1 MYTNINT
8 TTGIQSIK
16 KFIQNNQDV
25 IPEEFPSDLL
35 LQILQI
41 VMENNIFTF
50 GNTTWL
56 QLSGTAMGT
65 PVACAYAT
73 RSYGQHENSYIL
85 PNFGA
90 QLLYYRRFID
100 DVFGIWIPPE
110 TNPEGKW
117 KEFKEVLNNWGGLEW
132 VTEKP
137 TKATVF
143 LDLNIKILQSK
154 IHTSTF
160 QKSLNLYLYIPPK
173 SAHPPSCLKGLISGE
188 LRRYWFQNS
197 PEDFKKILIK
207 FMEQLVNR
215 GHRFNRPN
223 TDFRQRC
230 HLLRY
235 HNWN

>member
-117 KEFKEVLNNWGGLEW
+117 KEFKEALNNWGGLEW

-154 IHTSTF
+154 NHTSTF

-235 HNWN
+235 HN

>member
-1 MYTNINT
+1 
-8 TTGIQSIK
+8 
-16 KFIQNNQDV
+16 
-25 IPEEFPSDLL
+25 
-35 LQILQI
+35 
-41 VMENNIFTF
+41 MENNIFTF

-73 RSYGQHENSYIL
+73 LSYGQHENSYIL

-100 DVFGIWIPPE
+100 DIFGIWIPPE

-117 KEFKEVLNNWGGLEW
+117 KEFTEALNNWGGLEW

-160 QKSLNLYLYIPPK
+160 QKSLSLYLYIPPK
-173 SAHPPSCLKGLISGE
+173 SAHPPSCLKGLISG
-188 LRRYWFQNS
+188 Y
-197 PEDFKKILIK
+197 
-207 FMEQLVNR
+207 
-215 GHRFNRPN
+215 
-223 TDFRQRC
+223 
-230 HLLRY
+230 
-235 HNWN
+235 

>member
-117 KEFKEVLNNWGGLEW
+117 KEFKEALNNWGGLEW

-235 HNWN
+235 HN

>member
-117 KEFKEVLNNWGGLEW
+117 KEFTEALNNWGGLEW

-160 QKSLNLYLYIPPK
+160 QKSLSLYLYIPPK

-235 HNWN
+235 HN